1 MKNCPLEA
9 AISFNAFRA
18 AEGAALKVTSTTL
31 RSINFGAGV
40 PLGFAVARLPPGGG
54 GGVGVGDVL
63 PSSVKG
69 ARRNDVTLSTLEST
83 KMFMSVWIWESSCPS
98 SRVTAVFGMALA
110 NSSKPSR
117 NLSGSLTLLDRK
129 SVV

>member
-1 MKNCPLEA
+1 MMKNCPLEA

-40 PLGFAVARLPPGGG
+40 PLGFAVPGAG

-98 SRVTAVFGMALA
+98 NRVTAV
-110 NSSKPSR
+110 
-117 NLSGSLTLLDRK
+117 
-129 SVV
+129 